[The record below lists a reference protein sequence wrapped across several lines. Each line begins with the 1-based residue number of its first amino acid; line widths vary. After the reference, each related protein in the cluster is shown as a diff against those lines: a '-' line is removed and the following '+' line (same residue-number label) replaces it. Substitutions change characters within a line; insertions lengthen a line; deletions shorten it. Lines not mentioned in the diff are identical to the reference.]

1 MLTFRIDLA
10 AAKTSMSSDSR
21 DVSEEEEEEEKEEEE
36 EEEEEMLYSVWVNIR
51 V

>member
-36 EEEEEMLYSVWVNIR
+36 EEMLYSVWVNIR